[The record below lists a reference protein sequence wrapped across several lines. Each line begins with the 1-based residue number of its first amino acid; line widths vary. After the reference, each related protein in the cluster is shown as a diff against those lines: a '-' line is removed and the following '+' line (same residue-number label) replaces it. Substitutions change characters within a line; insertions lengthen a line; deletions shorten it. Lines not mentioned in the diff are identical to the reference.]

1 MVLPQ
6 PRKAAAI
13 DAKAAKCQDCTL
25 RRAFF
30 RLLGQLRRQGLALC
44 SCPNVNLS
52 IVSVGQNTGC
62 GQRYRGLT
70 HPCTQTREGFPWHA
84 TCSSPLHLSPGHCYQ
99 FKRSPRDLL
108 LLGICLI
115 FVTPGNL
122 GIFSCKHLQ
131 VLLCWRS
138 QTCVSAARR
147 DVRRCL
153 LSACRVRTPAALPF
167 SKLVPNL
174 QVHQSRDTMS
184 CLQSLLAEGC
194 YFGLNATR
202 APAFS

>member
-1 MVLPQ
+1 MVLPH

-13 DAKAAKCQDCTL
+13 GAKMLPKQQNAKT
-25 RRAFF
+25 
-30 RLLGQLRRQGLALC
+30 ALC
-44 SCPNVNLS
+44 AEHFLGCL
-52 IVSVGQNTGC
+52 VSYGDRGRLFAPVQTLFSEHCFC
-62 GQRYRGLT
+62 GTKHRMWSELPWAHPPLYSPTRRVPVVRYLL
-70 HPCTQTREGFPWHA
+70 FA
-84 TCSSPLHLSPGHCYQ
+84 SPPLPRALYQ
-99 FKRSPRDLL
+99 FKRNPRDLL

-153 LSACRVRTPAALPF
+153 LSACRVRTPAALQF

-194 YFGLNATR
+194 YFGLNAT
-202 APAFS
+202 